1 MAAGPP
7 PKGYVYENQVA
18 YPASVTAG
26 SKCTFFTFLNYG
38 ANSATPVSKG
48 INAWEVTADTPTTLL
63 FTTINAAT
71 TMTDQLLFK
80 SITTYR
86 INSNNTLTDLRKNI
100 QPTNL
105 ATGGLGDQN
114 IYETYTE

>member
-1 MAAGPP
+1 
-7 PKGYVYENQVA
+7 
-18 YPASVTAG
+18 
-26 SKCTFFTFLNYG
+26 
-38 ANSATPVSKG
+38 
-48 INAWEVTADTPTTLL
+48 
-63 FTTINAAT
+63 
-71 TMTDQLLFK
+71 MTDQLLFK

-105 ATGGLGDQN
+105 ATGELGDQN